1 MSKAA
6 LEAWERWLSS
16 TPTMVVS
23 KMLMSREQYL
33 DLLCGLELWDPT
45 GEKEDRIWLSW
56 LWWCLLYIQFAICEE
71 LRRREPKF
79 FDTSYVWSP
88 ADEGGS

>member
-1 MSKAA
+1 MSKTA

-33 DLLCGLELWDPT
+33 DLLCYMDLREDP
-45 GEKEDRIWLSW
+45 EVADHYWLSW
-56 LWWCLLYIQFAICEE
+56 LWWCLLYIQYAICEE